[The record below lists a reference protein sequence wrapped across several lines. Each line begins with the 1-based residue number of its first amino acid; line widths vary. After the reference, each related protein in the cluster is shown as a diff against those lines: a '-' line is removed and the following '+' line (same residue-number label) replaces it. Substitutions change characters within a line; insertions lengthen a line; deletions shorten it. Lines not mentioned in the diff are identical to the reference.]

1 MHKCEFIVDV
11 DARTP
16 CNEQASDQDFIYENN
31 VKRFYCQKHLKKTLS
46 MLGYDRTSSLYDT
59 EE

>member
-1 MHKCEFIVDV
+1 VDV